1 MENSRCTLVKNCSF
15 EAIQILEAPESHS
28 TISTPPCK
36 PKAGEV
42 YLFDLPADKAGSY
55 RFIFGCIHA
64 HSVCCGKQYT
74 MQFYDL

>member
-36 PKAGEV
+36 PKADEV
-42 YLFDLPADKAGSY
+42 YLFDLPADKAGIGSY
-55 RFIFGCIHA
+55 LDVYMHT
-64 HSVCCGKQYT
+64 VCVVVNNI
-74 MQFYDL
+74 QFYDS